1 MQIRSIAIF
10 SLGDEISPLKS
21 WLIRT
26 YPDRDFTEADV
37 IYNYHHSRARKTIKN
52 VFGILTDRG
61 RIFLTPI
68 LGTVQNNE
76 RHVCA
81 SLVLHNYFCQKSNA
95 AYTPAGFVDSEFSDN
110 YVKPDKWRVTI
121 PNDEAYWLWK
131 KRGDPIQ
138 WKSPFKC
145 RMIQRTIF
153 LLKVAKYPGRK
164 HV

>member
-81 SLVLHNYFCQKSNA
+81 SLACIIIFAKKVMLLIHLQ
-95 AYTPAGFVDSEFSDN
+95 DSLIQSL
-110 YVKPDKWRVTI
+110 VTTMLSQTSG
-121 PNDEAYWLWK
+121 E
-131 KRGDPIQ
+131 
-138 WKSPFKC
+138 
-145 RMIQRTIF
+145 
-153 LLKVAKYPGRK
+153 
-164 HV
+164 